1 MSKLCEEL
9 ITKEDYVL
17 TNLNPNDGYFYVI
30 LKNGDG
36 YKIYKEG
43 KRDYIL
49 KDNKKIYLSDEV
61 RKWVL
66 SEIREYNKYGI

>member
-1 MSKLCEEL
+1 MSEE
-9 ITKEDYVL
+9 ITKDDYVL
-17 TNLNPNDGYFYVI
+17 TNLNLDGYYVI
-30 LKNGDG
+30 ELKDSNS

-61 RKWVL
+61 RKIVL
-66 SEIREYNKYGI
+66 AEIKEYERYGI